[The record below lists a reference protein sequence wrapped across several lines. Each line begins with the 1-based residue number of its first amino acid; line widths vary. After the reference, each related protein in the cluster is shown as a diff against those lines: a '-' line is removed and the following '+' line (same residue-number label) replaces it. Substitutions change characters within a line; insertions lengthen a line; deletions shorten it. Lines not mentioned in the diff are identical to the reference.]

1 MYERDVSYIK
11 RCQNYA
17 FDVSVVNPAID
28 NRIAQMGRVY
38 EGMVIAPSCPG
49 PKCRKIPQLAPL
61 ALSSGGVGK
70 IMMSA

>member
-38 EGMVIAPSCPG
+38 ESMVIAPSCTG
-49 PKCRKIPQLAPL
+49 PKYRKFH
-61 ALSSGGVGK
+61 S
-70 IMMSA
+70 

>member
-49 PKCRKIPQLAPL
+49 PKCRKIPQLAP
-61 ALSSGGVGK
+61 GGTLFRR
-70 IMMSA
+70 SAASPVSA